1 MRIAGHEVA
10 AVTAH
15 YNVIERTGYRRWPPP
30 RRPGSRS
37 HPGIPRPLPTAGP
50 VPAVAEAIDPVAA
63 RTGASRPQ
71 IAMAWLLD
79 RSPLMLPIPGTTSTT
94 HLDANLAAASIAL
107 TADEVATISAAV
119 AEPEPAG

>member
-1 MRIAGHEVA
+1 M
-10 AVTAH
+10 
-15 YNVIERTGYRRWPPP
+15 
-30 RRPGSRS
+30 
-37 HPGIPRPLPTAGP
+37 
-50 VPAVAEAIDPVAA
+50 AA

-71 IAMAWLLD
+71 IAMAWLLH

-94 HLDANLAAASIAL
+94 HLGANLAAASIAL